1 MRTTSPNILKI
12 VRLSAQIERKTPKVD
27 IFLSRLEVHIFTII
41 G

>member
-12 VRLSAQIERKTPKVD
+12 VRLCAQIERKTPKVRH
-27 IFLSRLEVHIFTII
+27 FLSRLDVHIFTII